1 MDRLACV
8 GQSGM
13 LVPFPICQLPDDLR
27 TNLMQHAPLDDRNDP
42 SAANP
47 YRAAGHDGASPADS
61 EPIQDAP
68 SNRYR
73 WAIVG
78 MLWFICFFNYA
89 DRQAISAVLPLLEE
103 EFSFSKSELGLI
115 SGAFMMVYGLSAPM
129 AGMVGDRV
137 SRKLVILGGLY
148 VWSAITG
155 FTAAC
160 SRLWH
165 FVLVRGAEG
174 LGETFYFPASMSLVS
189 DYHGHET
196 RSRAMA
202 LHQTSVYAGIIGGGV
217 ITGWLADLF
226 GWQFPFI
233 CFGVAGI
240 LLGLVLAKFLRE
252 PARNEAERL
261 AAGTT
266 IEAPPPIVKPIPWW
280 RFALDYLSNPAS
292 LCLLL
297 AFVGANTVAGV
308 LYTWLIIFYKEKFD
322 LSITM
327 ASIIGT
333 IFIQVAAMVGSA
345 SGGFMADYWRR
356 GWLGGRVGVQML
368 GIACG
373 VPMILVCSL
382 TTNLQTAIG
391 GLIALGLCKGI
402 YDSNI
407 WPAIYEV
414 VPPSR
419 RSSAVGMAN
428 MVGWLGAFVGTLG
441 LGALVDSGISMSH
454 AIAYTAGI
462 YAVVAVL
469 LAASAI
475 IFTPA
480 YIRATRNAALAAS
493 DSLGS
498 GFD

>member
-1 MDRLACV
+1 MHR
-8 GQSGM
+8 
-13 LVPFPICQLPDDLR
+13 
-27 TNLMQHAPLDDRNDP
+27 DP
-42 SAANP
+42 SEDSSAPQP
-47 YRAAGHDGASPADS
+47 YRYEAAAGALAGDPRSDSPG
-61 EPIQDAP
+61 
-68 SNRYR
+68 NYR

-89 DRQAISAVLPLLEE
+89 DRQAISAVLPLLEK
-103 EFSFSKSELGLI
+103 EFDFTNTQLGLI
-115 SGAFMMVYGLSAPM
+115 SGAFMVVYGLSAPL

-137 SRKLVILGGLY
+137 SRKLVILSGLY

-155 FTAAC
+155 FTAVC
-160 SRLWH
+160 SRLWQ

-217 ITGWLADLF
+217 LTGWLADKF
-226 GWQFPFI
+226 GWQFPFV
-233 CFGVAGI
+233 CFGAAGI
-240 LLGLVLAKFLRE
+240 LLGLFLARFLRE
-252 PARNEAERL
+252 PMRNAAERM
-261 AAGTT
+261 AAPSGGAKIQTVP
-266 IEAPPPIVKPIPWW
+266 AVGWGQ
-280 RFALDYLSNPAS
+280 FALEYLTNPAS

-308 LYTWLIIFYKEKFD
+308 LYTWLITFYKDKFD
-322 LSITM
+322 LSLTT
-327 ASIIGT
+327 ASIVGT
-333 IFIQVAAMVGSA
+333 VFIQVAAMIGSA
-345 SGGFMADYWRR
+345 SGGFAADYWRR
-356 GWLGGRVGVQML
+356 SWLGGRVGVQAM
-368 GIACG
+368 GIFFG
-373 VPMILVCSL
+373 IPMILVCSL
-382 TTNLQTAIG
+382 TDNLNLAIAAM
-391 GLIALGLCKGI
+391 IALGLCKGI

-428 MVGWLGAFVGTLG
+428 MVGWVGAFIGTLG
-441 LGALVDSGISMSH
+441 LGAIVDWGVTMSH
-454 AIAYTAGI
+454 AIAYTSII
-462 YAVVAVL
+462 YGGVALL

-480 YIRATRNAALAAS
+480 HIRAAQAAAEPKTPS
-493 DSLGS
+493 
-498 GFD
+498 